1 MQCDMIFASGD
12 AQFGF
17 PEVKLGTI
25 PGLGGTQRL
34 TKTVGKQK
42 AMEMILTGT
51 PTTASDMERL
61 GVVNR
66 VVASEQDV
74 FEEALKV
81 AQSIASF
88 SAPTI
93 GLAKQA
99 VVAAEA
105 TTLEAGLEIERALY
119 YSSFSLADCSEGIAA
134 FLEKRPASFQHR

>member
-1 MQCDMIFASGD
+1 
-12 AQFGF
+12 
-17 PEVKLGTI
+17 
-25 PGLGGTQRL
+25 
-34 TKTVGKQK
+34 
-42 AMEMILTGT
+42 MEMILTGR
-51 PTTASDMERL
+51 PTTASEMERL

-99 VVAAEA
+99 VVA
-105 TTLEAGLEIERALY
+105 G
-119 YSSFSLADCSEGIAA
+119 
-134 FLEKRPASFQHR
+134 K